1 MEQLIATFTEAS
13 SLQYLAAFV
22 SLVWLLGATGVTR
35 SDRSRGT
42 PSGST
47 KQMFLWFSV
56 ALVTVCVLYLAFQA
70 EADESSFTVPAT
82 AELKVIAKVI
92 DGDTIK
98 LSDGTRVRLHGID
111 APERNQPYGKKA
123 TRELTRLIGSS
134 VYVETTDID
143 RYGRTIAV
151 LWTSDGVNV
160 NLEMVCRGA
169 AWWYER
175 YARGD
180 TDLRECQESA
190 RENNRGLWNDDPI
203 APWEW
208 RRR

>member
-1 MEQLIATFTEAS
+1 MEQLIAKFMEAS

-42 PSGST
+42 PSDST

-123 TRELTRLIGSS
+123 ARELNRLLGSS

-180 TDLRECQESA
+180 TELRECQESA
-190 RENNRGLWNDDPI
+190 RESNLGLWDGDPVE
-203 APWEW
+203 PWEW

>member
-1 MEQLIATFTEAS
+1 MEDLVAKFTEAS
-13 SLQYLAAFV
+13 SLQYLAALV
-22 SLVWLLGATGVTR
+22 SLVWLLGITGVIRTKR
-35 SDRSRGT
+35 DRGT

-56 ALVTVCVLYLAFQA
+56 ALLTVGVLYLASEA
-70 EADESSFTVPAT
+70 EADEPSFAAPAT

-123 TRELTRLIGSS
+123 ARELNRLLGSS
-134 VYVETTDID
+134 VYVETTDTD
-143 RYGRTIAV
+143 RYGRTIGV
-151 LWTSDGVNV
+151 LWTINGVNV
-160 NLEMVCRGA
+160 NLAMVCRGA

-190 RENNRGLWNDDPI
+190 RESNRGLWDSDPVE
-203 APWEW
+203 PWEW
-208 RRR
+208 RRK

>member
-1 MEQLIATFTEAS
+1 MEDLVAKFTEAS
-13 SLQYLAAFV
+13 SLQYLAALV
-22 SLVWLLGATGVTR
+22 SLVWLLGVIR
-35 SDRSRGT
+35 PKRVRGT
-42 PSGST
+42 VSNPT
-47 KQMFLWFSV
+47 KQMLLWFSV
-56 ALVTVCVLYLAFQA
+56 ALLTVGAAYLFLQA
-70 EADESSFTVPAT
+70 EADEPSLTVPAR
-82 AELKVIAKVI
+82 AELKTIAKVI

-123 TRELTRLIGSS
+123 TRELDRLVGRS

-143 RYGRTIAV
+143 RYGRTVAV

-160 NLEMVCRGA
+160 NLEMVCIGA

-175 YARGD
+175 YARRD
-180 TDLRECQESA
+180 AKLRECQESA
-190 RENNRGLWNDDPI
+190 RENNQGLWDGDPI

-208 RRR
+208 RRK